1 MSLRVYV
8 CVSVSWLSE
17 GLVLASGVHVVLL
30 VWVVKVVGLVAV
42 VAVADDRMLDA
53 FSLQLLLLVNSLQLC
68 HQLSDEGLGRRS
80 RAKCEAKSVS
90 NMTRCQYNYLLF
102 DKYFPVTQVVS
113 ENQTMNPTI
122 EYFLYQSLTCL
133 TPLSSMVALKNKTP
147 TSHTFPSLRPLRFS
161 LCANFSISIN

>member
-1 MSLRVYV
+1 MYV

-68 HQLSDEGLGRRS
+68 HQLCDEGLRRRS
-80 RAKCEAKSVS
+80 RAKFEGKSVS
-90 NMTRCQYNYLLF
+90 N
-102 DKYFPVTQVVS
+102 
-113 ENQTMNPTI
+113 
-122 EYFLYQSLTCL
+122 LTC
-133 TPLSSMVALKNKTP
+133 
-147 TSHTFPSLRPLRFS
+147 
-161 LCANFSISIN
+161 CQ